1 VTLADET
8 KKRGLGRG
16 LSALLGDKT
25 DEYASLDRVRL
36 TKSVPIE
43 FLHPG
48 AAQPRRHFNDDAIVA
63 LVDSVREKGV
73 LQPLLVRRHPA
84 KTNGYEIVAGER
96 RWRAAQKAGLT
107 EVPVFIKE
115 LDDSEALELALIENI
130 QREDLTAIEEAAGYQ
145 RLMDEFGHTQ
155 EDLSHVIGKS
165 RSHIANLLRL
175 LTLPEAVQHMVDDG
189 RLSASHA
196 RALVSTEEP
205 AVWAE
210 LVVERGL
217 NVRQIEQMVKKSST
231 KPAKKVASALRDPNI
246 LALESD
252 LSQLLGLKVSIKT
265 KGESGKIDIAYETL
279 EQLDDVLHRLTHGKL
294 DGS

>member
-1 VTLADET
+1 MTLADET

-25 DEYASLDRVRL
+25 DEYASLERGRIP
-36 TKSVPIE
+36 KSVPIE
-43 FLHPG
+43 ILHPG
-48 AAQPRRHFNDDAIVA
+48 AQQPRRHFNDDAIAA
-63 LVDSVREKGV
+63 LADSVREKGV

-84 KTNGYEIVAGER
+84 KTNAYEIVAGER
-96 RWRAAQKAGLT
+96 RWRAAQRAGLT
-107 EVPVFIKE
+107 EVPVVIKE
-115 LDDSEALELALIENI
+115 LDASEALELALIENI

-175 LTLPEAVQHMVDDG
+175 LTLPESVQHMVDDG

-210 LVVERGL
+210 LVVARGL
-217 NVRQIEQMVKKSST
+217 NVRQIEQMVKNSST
-231 KPAKKVASALRDPNI
+231 KPAKKVASAVRDPNI

-279 EQLDDVLHRLTHGKL
+279 EQLDDVLHRLTHGKPE
-294 DGS
+294 GG

>member
-1 VTLADET
+1 MTLADET

-25 DEYASLDRVRL
+25 DEYASLERGRL

-43 FLHPG
+43 ILHPG
-48 AAQPRRHFNDDAIVA
+48 AEQPRRHFNDDAIAA

-84 KTNGYEIVAGER
+84 KTNAYEIVAGER

-107 EVPVFIKE
+107 EVPVVIKE
-115 LDDSEALELALIENI
+115 LDASEALELALIENI

-175 LTLPEAVQHMVDDG
+175 LTLPESVQHMVDDG

-210 LVVERGL
+210 LVVARGL

-231 KPAKKVASALRDPNI
+231 KPAKKVASAVRDPNI

-252 LSQLLGLKVSIKT
+252 LSQLLGLKVLIKT

-279 EQLDDVLHRLTHGKL
+279 DQLDDVLHRLTHGKL
-294 DGS
+294 DCS

>member
-1 VTLADET
+1 
-8 KKRGLGRG
+8 
-16 LSALLGDKT
+16 
-25 DEYASLDRVRL
+25 
-36 TKSVPIE
+36 
-43 FLHPG
+43 
-48 AAQPRRHFNDDAIVA
+48 
-63 LVDSVREKGV
+63 
-73 LQPLLVRRHPA
+73 
-84 KTNGYEIVAGER
+84 
-96 RWRAAQKAGLT
+96 
-107 EVPVFIKE
+107 
-115 LDDSEALELALIENI
+115 
-130 QREDLTAIEEAAGYQ
+130 
-145 RLMDEFGHTQ
+145 MDEFGHTQ

-210 LVVERGL
+210 LVVARGL
-217 NVRQIEQMVKKSST
+217 NVRQIEQMVKKSSAE
-231 KPAKKVASALRDPNI
+231 PAKKVASAVRDPNI

-265 KGESGKIDIAYETL
+265 KGESGKIDIGYETL

>member
-1 VTLADET
+1 MTLADET

-43 FLHPG
+43 ILHPG
-48 AAQPRRHFNDDAIVA
+48 AAQPRRHFNDDAIAA

-73 LQPLLVRRHPA
+73 LQPLLVRRHPV

-107 EVPVFIKE
+107 EVPVVIKE

-155 EDLSHVIGKS
+155 ADLSHVIGKS

-175 LTLPEAVQHMVDDG
+175 LTLPGSVQHMVEDG

-210 LVVERGL
+210 LVVARGL
-217 NVRQIEQMVKKSST
+217 NVRQIEQMVKKSGT
-231 KPAKKVASALRDPNI
+231 KPAKKVASAVRDPNI

>member
-1 VTLADET
+1 MTLADET

-43 FLHPG
+43 ILHPG
-48 AAQPRRHFNDDAIVA
+48 AAQPRRHFNDDAIAA

-84 KTNGYEIVAGER
+84 KTNAYEIVAGER

-107 EVPVFIKE
+107 EVPVVIKE

-175 LTLPEAVQHMVDDG
+175 LTLPESVQHMVDDG

-231 KPAKKVASALRDPNI
+231 KPAKKVASAVRDPNI

-265 KGESGKIDIAYETL
+265 KGERGKIDFAYETL

>member
-1 VTLADET
+1 MTLADET

-16 LSALLGDKT
+16 LSVLLGDKT

-48 AAQPRRHFNDDAIVA
+48 AAQPRRHFNDDAIAA

-84 KTNGYEIVAGER
+84 KTNAYEIVAGER

-107 EVPVFIKE
+107 EVPVVIKE
-115 LDDSEALELALIENI
+115 LADREALELALIENI

-145 RLMDEFGHTQ
+145 RLMDEFGHSQ

-175 LTLPEAVQHMVDDG
+175 LTLPESVQHMVDDG

-210 LVVERGL
+210 LVVARGL
-217 NVRQIEQMVKKSST
+217 NVRQIEQMVKKSSAE
-231 KPAKKVASALRDPNI
+231 PAKKVASAVRDPNI

-279 EQLDDVLHRLTHGKL
+279 EQLDDVLHR
-294 DGS
+294 

>member
-1 VTLADET
+1 MTLADET

-25 DEYASLDRVRL
+25 DEYASLDRARL

-48 AAQPRRHFNDDAIVA
+48 AAQPRRHFNDDAIAA

-84 KTNGYEIVAGER
+84 KTNAYEIVAGER

-107 EVPVFIKE
+107 EVPVVIKE
-115 LDDSEALELALIENI
+115 LDDREALELALIENI

-175 LTLPEAVQHMVDDG
+175 LTLPESVQHMVDDG

-231 KPAKKVASALRDPNI
+231 KPAKKVASAVRDPNI

>member
-1 VTLADET
+1 MTLADET

-48 AAQPRRHFNDDAIVA
+48 AAQPRRHFNDDAIAA

-84 KTNGYEIVAGER
+84 KTNAYEIVAGER

-107 EVPVFIKE
+107 EVPVVIKE
-115 LDDSEALELALIENI
+115 LDDREALELALIENI

-175 LTLPEAVQHMVDDG
+175 LTLPGSVQHMVDDG

>member
-1 VTLADET
+1 MTLADET

-84 KTNGYEIVAGER
+84 KTNAYEIVAGER

-107 EVPVFIKE
+107 EVPVVIKE

-175 LTLPEAVQHMVDDG
+175 LTLPESVQHMVDDG

-210 LVVERGL
+210 LVVARGL
-217 NVRQIEQMVKKSST
+217 NVRQIEQMVKNSST
-231 KPAKKVASALRDPNI
+231 KPAKKVASAVRDPNI

-265 KGESGKIDIAYETL
+265 KGESGKIDIVYETL
-279 EQLDDVLHRLTHGKL
+279 EQLDDVLHRLTHGKF
-294 DGS
+294 DCS

>member
-1 VTLADET
+1 MTLADET

-25 DEYASLDRVRL
+25 DEYASLERGRL

-43 FLHPG
+43 ILHPG
-48 AAQPRRHFNDDAIVA
+48 AEQPRRHFNDDAIAA

-84 KTNGYEIVAGER
+84 KTNAYEIVAGER
-96 RWRAAQKAGLT
+96 RWRAAQKAGFT
-107 EVPVFIKE
+107 EVPVVIKE
-115 LDDSEALELALIENI
+115 LDASEALELALIENI

-175 LTLPEAVQHMVDDG
+175 LTLPESVQHMVDDG

-210 LVVERGL
+210 LVVARGL

-231 KPAKKVASALRDPNI
+231 KPAKKVASAVRDPNI

-265 KGESGKIDIAYETL
+265 KGESGKIDITYETL

-294 DGS
+294 DCS

>member
-1 VTLADET
+1 MTLADET

-25 DEYASLDRVRL
+25 DEYASLERGRIP
-36 TKSVPIE
+36 KSVPIE
-43 FLHPG
+43 ILHPG
-48 AAQPRRHFNDDAIVA
+48 AQQPRRHFNDDAIAA
-63 LVDSVREKGV
+63 LADSVREKGV

-84 KTNGYEIVAGER
+84 KTNAYEIVAGER
-96 RWRAAQKAGLT
+96 RWRAAQRAGLT
-107 EVPVFIKE
+107 EVPVVIKE
-115 LDDSEALELALIENI
+115 LDASEALELALIENI

-175 LTLPEAVQHMVDDG
+175 LTLPESVQHMVDDG

-210 LVVERGL
+210 LVVARGL
-217 NVRQIEQMVKKSST
+217 NVRQIEQMVKNSST
-231 KPAKKVASALRDPNI
+231 KPAKKVASAVRDPNI

-294 DGS
+294 DCS

>member
-1 VTLADET
+1 MTLADET

-25 DEYASLDRVRL
+25 DEYASLERGRIP
-36 TKSVPIE
+36 KSVPIE
-43 FLHPG
+43 ILHPG
-48 AAQPRRHFNDDAIVA
+48 AQQPRRHFNDDAIAA
-63 LVDSVREKGV
+63 LADSVREKGV

-84 KTNGYEIVAGER
+84 KTNAYEIVAGER
-96 RWRAAQKAGLT
+96 RWRAAQRAGLT
-107 EVPVFIKE
+107 EVPVVIKE
-115 LDDSEALELALIENI
+115 LDASEALELALIENI

-175 LTLPEAVQHMVDDG
+175 LTLPESVQHMVDDG

-210 LVVERGL
+210 LVVARGL

-231 KPAKKVASALRDPNI
+231 KPAKKVASAVRDPNI

-294 DGS
+294 DCS

>member
-1 VTLADET
+1 MTLADET

-43 FLHPG
+43 ILHPG
-48 AAQPRRHFNDDAIVA
+48 AAQPRRHFNDDAIAA

-84 KTNGYEIVAGER
+84 KTNAYEIVAGER

-107 EVPVFIKE
+107 EVPVVIKE

-175 LTLPEAVQHMVDDG
+175 LTLPESVQHMVDDG

-210 LVVERGL
+210 LVVARGL

-231 KPAKKVASALRDPNI
+231 KPAKKVASAVRDPNI

-265 KGESGKIDIAYETL
+265 KGERGKIDFAYETL

-294 DGS
+294 DRS

>member
-1 VTLADET
+1 MTLADET

-48 AAQPRRHFNDDAIVA
+48 AAQPRRHFNDDAIAA

-84 KTNGYEIVAGER
+84 NTKAYEIVAGER

-107 EVPVFIKE
+107 EVPVVIKE

-175 LTLPEAVQHMVDDG
+175 LTLPESVQHMVDDG

-210 LVVERGL
+210 LVVARGL
-217 NVRQIEQMVKKSST
+217 NVRQIEQMVKKSSAE
-231 KPAKKVASALRDPNI
+231 PAKKVASAVRDPNI

-294 DGS
+294 DRS

>member
-1 VTLADET
+1 MTLSDET

-84 KTNGYEIVAGER
+84 KTNAYEIVAGER

-107 EVPVFIKE
+107 EVPVVIKE

-175 LTLPEAVQHMVDDG
+175 LTLPESVQHMVDDG

-210 LVVERGL
+210 LVVARGL

-231 KPAKKVASALRDPNI
+231 RPAKKVASAVRDPNI

>member
-1 VTLADET
+1 MTLADET

-43 FLHPG
+43 ILHPG
-48 AAQPRRHFNDDAIVA
+48 AAQPRRHFSDDAIAA

-175 LTLPEAVQHMVDDG
+175 LTLPGSVQHMVDDG

-217 NVRQIEQMVKKSST
+217 NVRQIEQMVKNSST
-231 KPAKKVASALRDPNI
+231 KPAKKVASAVRDPNI

-294 DGS
+294 DRS

>member
-1 VTLADET
+1 MTLSDET

-48 AAQPRRHFNDDAIVA
+48 AAQPRRHFNDDAIAA

-84 KTNGYEIVAGER
+84 KTNAYEIVAGER

-107 EVPVFIKE
+107 EVPVVIKE

-175 LTLPEAVQHMVDDG
+175 LTLPESVQHMVDDG

-210 LVVERGL
+210 LVVARGL

-231 KPAKKVASALRDPNI
+231 KPAKKVASAVRDPNI